1 MEQATELG
9 VSSLTNIIFSLT
21 LIAFTWWVLLRVR
34 IEAILKIK
42 EPWFAFIVMMMLSII
57 IGHQLALFFI
67 HYLDWSSVVGQFLF

>member
-34 IEAILKIK
+34 IEEILKIK
-42 EPWFAFIVMMMLSII
+42 EPWFAFIVMMILSII

-67 HYLDWSSVVGQFLF
+67 NYLDWSRMISQYLF

>member
-1 MEQATELG
+1 MVQVTELG
-9 VSSLTNIIFSLT
+9 VSSLTNIIFSLIF
-21 LIAFTWWVLLRVR
+21 IAFTWWVLLRVR

-67 HYLDWSSVVGQFLF
+67 HYLDWSRGVGQYLF

>member
-1 MEQATELG
+1 MEQTTALG
-9 VSSLTNIIFSLT
+9 VSALTNIIFSLA

-42 EPWFAFIVMMMLSII
+42 EPWFAFIVMMMLSIV

-67 HYLDWSSVVGQFLF
+67 NYLDWAQIISQNLF